1 MKSAFTVENLSYA
14 FGTRSVLKK
23 LSFSVPHSSVFI
35 IIGPNGAG
43 KTTLIKL
50 LVGILKVQTGR
61 IEILQ
66 ESIDTYSQKR
76 LAKVSAY
83 VPQGLPAGFPFTVE
97 ETVLL
102 GRAPHQKVLG
112 LASQNDLDI
121 AQQAMNFTQVAH
133 LARRKLDQLSGGEQ
147 QRVLIARALC
157 QQPRVILL
165 DEPTA
170 SLDLSHQI
178 RIMDLMEKL
187 KTEKGLTV
195 VMVSHD
201 VNLAAMYAD
210 QLLLLKAGEIVC
222 MGPVPEVL
230 NFRTLE
236 ETYDCRLLVDKSPLG
251 DLPRVTLVPHRFLK
265 DRHG

>member
-1 MKSAFTVENLSYA
+1 MKSAFAVNNLSYA
-14 FGTRSVLKK
+14 YSSQHVLQS
-23 LSFSVPHSSVFI
+23 LSFSIAQSEIFI

-50 LVGILKVQTGR
+50 MAGIIKRQSGQIDV
-61 IEILQ
+61 LQ
-66 ESIDTYSQKR
+66 EPIGSYSQKK
-76 LAKVSAY
+76 LAQVLAY
-83 VPQGLPAGFPFTVE
+83 VPQGLPVGFPFTVE

-112 LASQNDLDI
+112 LASEDDLKI
-121 AQQAMNFTQVAH
+121 VRQTMTFTEVDH

-157 QQPRVILL
+157 QQPQVILL

-187 KTEKGLTV
+187 KAEKGVTV
-195 VMVSHD
+195 IMVSHD

-222 MGPVPEVL
+222 MGTPGAVL
-230 NFRTLE
+230 NFETLE
-236 ETYDCRLLVDKSPLG
+236 ETYNCQLLVDSSPLG
-251 DLPRVTLVPHRFLK
+251 NLPRVTLVPSKFLK
-265 DRHG
+265 S

>member
-1 MKSAFTVENLSYA
+1 MKSAFAVNNLSYA
-14 FGTRSVLKK
+14 YGSQPVLQR
-23 LSFSVPHSSVFI
+23 LSFSIDRGEIFI

-50 LVGILKVQTGR
+50 MAGIIKRQSGQIDV
-61 IEILQ
+61 LQ
-66 ESIDTYSQKR
+66 KPIGSFSQKK
-76 LAKVSAY
+76 LAQVLAY
-83 VPQGLPAGFPFTVE
+83 VPQGLPVGFPFSVE

-102 GRAPHQKVLG
+102 GRAPHQKILG
-112 LASQNDLDI
+112 LASEEDLEI
-121 AQQAMNFTQVAH
+121 VRQTMTFTEVDH

-157 QQPRVILL
+157 QQPQVILL

-187 KTEKGLTV
+187 KAEKGVTV

-201 VNLAAMYAD
+201 VNLASMYAD
-210 QLLLLKAGEIVC
+210 QLLLLKAGEIVR
-222 MGPVPEVL
+222 MGTPRAVL
-230 NFRTLE
+230 NFETLE
-236 ETYDCRLLVDKSPLG
+236 ETYNCQLLVDSSPLG
-251 DLPRVTLVPHRFLK
+251 NLPRVTLVPRKFLK
-265 DRHG
+265 P

>member
-1 MKSAFTVENLSYA
+1 MKSAFAVNNLSYA
-14 FGTRSVLKK
+14 YGSQPVLQR
-23 LSFSVPHSSVFI
+23 LSFSIDRGEIFI

-50 LVGILKVQTGR
+50 MAGIIKRQSGQIDV
-61 IEILQ
+61 LQ
-66 ESIDTYSQKR
+66 KPIGSFSQKK
-76 LAKVSAY
+76 LAQVLAY
-83 VPQGLPAGFPFTVE
+83 VPQGLPVGFPFSVE

-102 GRAPHQKVLG
+102 GRAPHQKILG
-112 LASQNDLDI
+112 LASEEDLEI
-121 AQQAMNFTQVAH
+121 VRQTMTFTEVDH

-157 QQPRVILL
+157 QQPQVILL

-187 KTEKGLTV
+187 KAEKGVTV

-201 VNLAAMYAD
+201 VNLASMYAD
-210 QLLLLKAGEIVC
+210 QLLLLKAGQIVR
-222 MGPVPEVL
+222 MGTPRAVL
-230 NFRTLE
+230 NFETLE
-236 ETYDCRLLVDKSPLG
+236 ETYNCQLLVDSSPLG
-251 DLPRVTLVPHRFLK
+251 NLPRVTLVPRKFLK
-265 DRHG
+265 P

>member
-1 MKSAFTVENLSYA
+1 MKPAFAVENLSYA
-14 FGTRSVLKK
+14 FGSRAVLTN
-23 LSFSVPHSSVFI
+23 LSFSVPRSHLFI

-50 LVGILKVQTGR
+50 MMRILKMQTGQ

-66 ESIDTYSQKR
+66 APLGTYSQKK

-121 AQQAMNFTQVAH
+121 AQQAMNFTQITE
-133 LARRKLDQLSGGEQ
+133 LASRKLDQLSGGEQ

-157 QQPRVILL
+157 QQPQIMLL

-178 RIMDLMEKL
+178 RIMDLMERL
-187 KTEKGLTV
+187 KTEKGVTV
-195 VMVSHD
+195 VMASHD
-201 VNLAAMYAD
+201 VNLAAMYGD

-222 MGPVPEVL
+222 MGTPHEVL
-230 NFRTLE
+230 NFKTLE
-236 ETYDCRLLVDKSPLG
+236 ETYGCKLLVDKSPLG
-251 DLPRVTLVPHRFLK
+251 DLPRVTLVPNKFLE
-265 DRHG
+265 R

>member
-1 MKSAFTVENLSYA
+1 MKSAFAVNNLSYA
-14 FGTRSVLKK
+14 YSSQQVLQSM
-23 LSFSVPHSSVFI
+23 SFSIAQGEIFI

-50 LVGILKVQTGR
+50 MAGIIKRQSGQIDV
-61 IEILQ
+61 LQ
-66 ESIDTYSQKR
+66 EPIGSYSQKK
-76 LAKVSAY
+76 LAQVLAY
-83 VPQGLPAGFPFTVE
+83 VPQGLPVGFPFTVE

-112 LASQNDLDI
+112 LASEDDLKI
-121 AQQAMNFTQVAH
+121 VQQTMTFTEVDH

-157 QQPRVILL
+157 QQPQVVLL

-178 RIMDLMEKL
+178 RIMDLMERL
-187 KTEKGLTV
+187 KTEKGVTV

-210 QLLLLKAGEIVC
+210 QLLLLKAGQIVC
-222 MGPVPEVL
+222 MGSPDEVL
-230 NFRTLE
+230 NFEILE
-236 ETYDCRLLVDKSPLG
+236 ETYGCKLLVDISPLG
-251 DLPRVTLVPHRFLK
+251 NLPRVTVVPHKFLK
-265 DRHG
+265 D

>member
-1 MKSAFTVENLSYA
+1 MTSALTVEKLSYA
-14 FGTRSVLKK
+14 YGSQPVLQN
-23 LSFSVPHSSVFI
+23 LSFAVSQGEIFI

-50 LVGILKVQTGR
+50 MIGIAKVQTGH
-61 IEILQ
+61 IEIMQSPL
-66 ESIDTYSQKR
+66 EGYSPKR
-76 LAKVSAY
+76 LAQISAY
-83 VPQGLPAGFPFTVE
+83 VPQGLPIGFPFTVE

-112 LASQNDLDI
+112 LASQEDLEI
-121 AQQAMNFTQVAH
+121 AQQAMNFTEVAH

-157 QQPRVILL
+157 QQPQVILL

-178 RIMDLMEKL
+178 RIMDLMERL
-187 KTEKGLTV
+187 KTEKGMTV
-195 VMVSHD
+195 IMVSHD
-201 VNLAAMYAD
+201 VNLAAMYGD

-222 MGPVPEVL
+222 MGSPDEVL
-230 NFRTLE
+230 TYETLE
-236 ETYDCRLLVDKSPLG
+236 AAYDCKLLVDASPLG
-251 DLPRVTLVPHRFLK
+251 NLPRITVIPHKFLK
-265 DRHG
+265 R

>member
-1 MKSAFTVENLSYA
+1 MKSAFAVENLSYA
-14 FGTRSVLKK
+14 YGSQLVLQN
-23 LSFSVPHSSVFI
+23 LTFSVQQGEMFI
-35 IIGPNGAG
+35 VIGPNGAG

-50 LVGILKVQTGR
+50 MAGISKLQTGR

-66 ESIDTYSQKR
+66 TPIDSYSQKR
-76 LAKVSAY
+76 LAKTLAY
-83 VPQGLPAGFPFTVE
+83 VPQGLPVGFPFTVA

-121 AQQAMNFTQVAH
+121 AQQAMQITQVAH

-147 QRVLIARALC
+147 QRVLIARAIC
-157 QQPRVILL
+157 QQPHVILL

-187 KTEKGLTV
+187 KTEKGVTV

-201 VNLAAMYAD
+201 VNLAAMYGD
-210 QLLLLKAGEIVC
+210 RLLMLKAGEIVSI
-222 MGPVPEVL
+222 GSPNEVL
-230 NFRTLE
+230 NFKTLE
-236 ETYDCRLLVDKSPLG
+236 NTYGCKLLVDMSPLG
-251 DLPRVTLVPHRFLK
+251 DLPRITVVPHRFLK
-265 DRHG
+265 E

>member
-1 MKSAFTVENLSYA
+1 MKSAFAVNNLSYA
-14 FGTRSVLKK
+14 YGSQQVLQS
-23 LSFSVPHSSVFI
+23 LSFSIDRGQIFI

-50 LVGILKVQTGR
+50 MAGIIKRQSGR
-61 IEILQ
+61 IDVMQ
-66 ESIDTYSQKR
+66 KSIGSYSQKKMAQV
-76 LAKVSAY
+76 LAY
-83 VPQGLPAGFPFTVE
+83 VPQGLPTGFPFTTE

-102 GRAPHQKVLG
+102 GRAPHQNVLG
-112 LASQNDLDI
+112 FASQNDLDI
-121 AQQAMNFTQVAH
+121 ALQAMKFTEVDH

-147 QRVLIARALC
+147 QRVLMARALC
-157 QQPRVILL
+157 QQPQVILL

-187 KTEKGLTV
+187 KAEKRVTV

-210 QLLLLKAGEIVC
+210 QLLLLKAGQIVR
-222 MGPVPEVL
+222 MGTPGAVL
-230 NFRTLE
+230 NFETLE
-236 ETYDCRLLVDKSPLG
+236 ETYNCQLLVDSSPLG
-251 DLPRVTLVPHRFLK
+251 NLPRVTLVPRKFLK
-265 DRHG
+265 S

>member
-1 MKSAFTVENLSYA
+1 MKSAFAVENLSYA
-14 FGTRSVLKK
+14 YGSQYVLQN
-23 LSFSVPHSSVFI
+23 LSFAVPQGEMFI
-35 IIGPNGAG
+35 VIGPNGAG

-50 LVGILKVQTGR
+50 MVGIIKTQTGQ

-66 ESIDTYSQKR
+66 APIGNYSQKR
-76 LAKVSAY
+76 LAQVSAY
-83 VPQGLPAGFPFTVE
+83 VPQGLPVGFPFTVE

-112 LASQNDLDI
+112 LASQNDLEI
-121 AQQAMNFTQVAH
+121 AQQAMMFTEIGH

-147 QRVLIARALC
+147 QRVLIARAIC
-157 QQPRVILL
+157 QQPQVILL

-187 KTEKGLTV
+187 KTEKGVTV

-201 VNLAAMYAD
+201 VNLAAMYGD
-210 QLLLLKAGEIVC
+210 QLLLLKAGKIVC
-222 MGPVPEVL
+222 MGSPPEVL
-230 NFRTLE
+230 NFKTLE
-236 ETYDCRLLVDKSPLG
+236 ETYNCKLLVDNSPLG
-251 DLPRVTLVPHRFLK
+251 NLPRVTLVPRKFLK
-265 DRHG
+265 

>member
-1 MKSAFTVENLSYA
+1 MKSALTVENLSYA
-14 FGTRSVLKK
+14 YGKQPVLRN
-23 LSFSVPHSSVFI
+23 LSFSVSQGEIFI

-50 LVGILKVQTGR
+50 MIGIAKTQTGR
-61 IEILQ
+61 IEIMQSPL
-66 ESIDTYSQKR
+66 EGYSQKR
-76 LAKVSAY
+76 LAQVSAY
-83 VPQGLPAGFPFTVE
+83 VPQGLPVGFPFTVE

-112 LASQNDLDI
+112 LATQNDLDI
-121 AQQAMNFTQVAH
+121 AQQAMQFTEVAH

-147 QRVLIARALC
+147 QRVLIARAIC
-157 QQPRVILL
+157 QQPQVILL

-187 KTEKGLTV
+187 KTEKGVTV

-201 VNLAAMYAD
+201 VNLAAMYGD

-222 MGPVPEVL
+222 LGSPYEVL
-230 NFRTLE
+230 HYQTLE
-236 ETYDCRLLVDKSPLG
+236 AAYDCKLLVDESPLG
-251 DLPRVTLVPHRFLK
+251 NLPRVTVVPHKFLK
-265 DRHG
+265 H

>member
-1 MKSAFTVENLSYA
+1 MKPALAVENISYA
-14 FGTRSVLKK
+14 FGTQSVLKQ
-23 LSFSVPHSSVFI
+23 LSFSVQQSDVFI

-50 LVGILKVQTGR
+50 MVGILKIQTGQ

-66 ESIDTYSQKR
+66 APLGRYTQKR

-83 VPQGLPAGFPFTVE
+83 VPQGLPVGFPFTVE

-121 AQQAMNFTQVAH
+121 AQHAMAFTEVAH

-157 QQPRVILL
+157 QQPQVILL

-187 KTEKGLTV
+187 KTERGVTV
-195 VMVSHD
+195 IMVSHD
-201 VNLAAMYAD
+201 VNLAAMYGD

-222 MGPVPEVL
+222 MGAPHAVL
-230 NFRTLE
+230 NFKTLE
-236 ETYDCRLLVDKSPLG
+236 DTYGCKLLVDISPLG
-251 DLPRVTLVPHRFLK
+251 DLPRVTVVPHKFLK
-265 DRHG
+265 L

>member
-1 MKSAFTVENLSYA
+1 MKPAFAIENLSYA
-14 FGTRSVLKK
+14 YGNQFVLRN
-23 LSFSVPHSSVFI
+23 LSFSVPQGEMFM

-50 LVGILKVQTGR
+50 MVGISKSPPGQ

-66 ESIDTYSQKR
+66 TPIGNYSQKR
-76 LAKVSAY
+76 LAKALAY
-83 VPQGLPAGFPFTVE
+83 VPQGLPVGFPFTVE

-121 AQQAMNFTQVAH
+121 ARQAMKFTEVDD

-147 QRVLIARALC
+147 QRALIARALC
-157 QQPRVILL
+157 QQPQVILL

-178 RIMDLMEKL
+178 RIMDLMERL
-187 KTEKGLTV
+187 KTEKGVTV

-210 QLLLLKAGEIVC
+210 QLLLLKAGQIVC
-222 MGPVPEVL
+222 MGSPDEVL
-230 NFRTLE
+230 NFEILE
-236 ETYDCRLLVDKSPLG
+236 KTYDCKLLVDISPLG
-251 DLPRVTLVPHRFLK
+251 NLPRVTVVPHKFLNRK
-265 DRHG
+265 

>member
-1 MKSAFTVENLSYA
+1 MKPALAVENISYA
-14 FGTRSVLKK
+14 FGTQSVLKQ
-23 LSFSVPHSSVFI
+23 LSFSVQQSDVFI

-50 LVGILKVQTGR
+50 MVGILKIQTGQ

-66 ESIDTYSQKR
+66 APLGRYTQKR

-83 VPQGLPAGFPFTVE
+83 VPQGLPVGFPFTVE

-121 AQQAMNFTQVAH
+121 AQHAMAFTEVAH

-157 QQPRVILL
+157 QQPQVILL

-170 SLDLSHQI
+170 FLDLSHQI

-187 KTEKGLTV
+187 KTERGVTV

-201 VNLAAMYAD
+201 VNLAAMYGD

-222 MGPVPEVL
+222 MGSPNEVL
-230 NFRTLE
+230 NFKTLE
-236 ETYDCRLLVDKSPLG
+236 ETYDCKLLVDISPLG
-251 DLPRVTLVPHRFLK
+251 DLPRVTVVPHKFLK
-265 DRHG
+265 L

>member
-1 MKSAFTVENLSYA
+1 MKPALSVENLNYA
-14 FGTRSVLKK
+14 YGSQFVLRD
-23 LSFSVPHSSVFI
+23 LSFSVSQSEMFI
-35 IIGPNGAG
+35 VIGPNGAG

-50 LVGILKVQTGR
+50 MIGIAKIQSGQ

-66 ESIDTYSQKR
+66 SPLEDYSQKR
-76 LAKVSAY
+76 LAQVSAY
-83 VPQGLPAGFPFTVE
+83 VPQGLPVGFPFTVE

-112 LASQNDLDI
+112 LASQNDLEI
-121 AQQAMNFTQVAH
+121 AQQAMTFTEVSH

-157 QQPRVILL
+157 QQPQVILL

-187 KTEKGLTV
+187 KIEKGMTV

-201 VNLAAMYAD
+201 VNIAAMYGD
-210 QLLLLKAGEIVC
+210 QLLLLKAGEIVR
-222 MGPVPEVL
+222 MGPPHAVL
-230 NFRTLE
+230 NFETLE
-236 ETYDCRLLVDKSPLG
+236 ETYNCKLLVDTSPLG
-251 DLPRVTLVPHRFLK
+251 NLPRVTLVPRKFLK
-265 DRHG
+265 L

>member
-1 MKSAFTVENLSYA
+1 MKSAFAVNNLSYA
-14 FGTRSVLKK
+14 YGSQPVLQR
-23 LSFSVPHSSVFI
+23 LSFSIDRGEIFI

-50 LVGILKVQTGR
+50 MAGIIKRQSGQ
-61 IEILQ
+61 IDALQ
-66 ESIDTYSQKR
+66 KPIGSFSQKK
-76 LAKVSAY
+76 LAQVLAY
-83 VPQGLPAGFPFTVE
+83 VPQGLPVGFPFSVE

-102 GRAPHQKVLG
+102 GRAPHQKILG
-112 LASQNDLDI
+112 LASEEDLEI
-121 AQQAMNFTQVAH
+121 VRQTMTFTEVDH

-157 QQPRVILL
+157 QQPQVILL

-187 KTEKGLTV
+187 KAEKGVTV

-201 VNLAAMYAD
+201 VNLASMYAD
-210 QLLLLKAGEIVC
+210 QLLLLKAGEIVR
-222 MGPVPEVL
+222 MGTPRAVL
-230 NFRTLE
+230 NFETLE
-236 ETYDCRLLVDKSPLG
+236 ETYNCQLLVDSSPLG
-251 DLPRVTLVPHRFLK
+251 NLPRVTLVPRKFLK
-265 DRHG
+265 P

>member
-1 MKSAFTVENLSYA
+1 MRFAFAVNNLSYA
-14 FGTRSVLKK
+14 YGSRQVLRR
-23 LSFSVPHSSVFI
+23 LCFSIARGQFFT

-50 LVGILKVQTGR
+50 MAGIIKRQSGR
-61 IEILQ
+61 IDVMQ
-66 ESIDTYSQKR
+66 KSIGSYSQKKMAQM
-76 LAKVSAY
+76 LAY
-83 VPQGLPAGFPFTVE
+83 VPQGLPVGFPFTVE

-112 LASQNDLDI
+112 FASQNDLDI
-121 AQQAMNFTQVAH
+121 AQQAMTFTEVDH

-157 QQPRVILL
+157 QQPQVILL

-178 RIMDLMEKL
+178 RIMDLMERL
-187 KTEKGLTV
+187 KTQKGMTV

-201 VNLAAMYAD
+201 VNLAATYGD
-210 QLLLLKAGEIVC
+210 QLLLLKAGEIVSL
-222 MGPVPEVL
+222 GPPDAVL
-230 NFRTLE
+230 DYGTLE
-236 ETYDCRLLVDKSPLG
+236 EAYGCKLLVDTSPLG
-251 DLPRVTLVPHRFLK
+251 NFPRVTVVPQKFLK
-265 DRHG
+265 L

>member
-1 MKSAFTVENLSYA
+1 MKSAFAVNNLSYA
-14 FGTRSVLKK
+14 YGSQPVLQR
-23 LSFSVPHSSVFI
+23 LSFSIDRGEIFI

-50 LVGILKVQTGR
+50 MAGIIKPQSGQIDV
-61 IEILQ
+61 LQ
-66 ESIDTYSQKR
+66 KPIGSFSQKK
-76 LAKVSAY
+76 LAQVLAY
-83 VPQGLPAGFPFTVE
+83 VPQGLPVGFPFSVE

-112 LASQNDLDI
+112 LASEEDLEI
-121 AQQAMNFTQVAH
+121 VRQTMTFTEVDP

-157 QQPRVILL
+157 QQPQVILL

-187 KTEKGLTV
+187 KAEKGVTV

-201 VNLAAMYAD
+201 VNLASMYAD
-210 QLLLLKAGEIVC
+210 QLLLLKAGEIVR
-222 MGPVPEVL
+222 MGTP
-230 NFRTLE
+230 
-236 ETYDCRLLVDKSPLG
+236 
-251 DLPRVTLVPHRFLK
+251 
-265 DRHG
+265 

>member
-1 MKSAFTVENLSYA
+1 MKSAFAVENLSYA
-14 FGTRSVLKK
+14 FGTQFVLKN
-23 LSFSVPHSSVFI
+23 LSFSVPQSDVFI

-50 LVGILKVQTGR
+50 MVGILKVQTGQ

-66 ESIDTYSQKR
+66 TPIGSYSHKR
-76 LAKVSAY
+76 LAKALAY
-83 VPQGLPAGFPFTVE
+83 VPQGLPVGFPFTVE

-112 LASQNDLDI
+112 LASQSDLDI
-121 AQQAMNFTQVAH
+121 AQQAMRFTEITH
-133 LARRKLDQLSGGEQ
+133 LARRRLDQLSGGEQ

-157 QQPRVILL
+157 QQPQVILL

-187 KTEKGLTV
+187 KTEKGVTV

-222 MGPVPEVL
+222 MGSPSSVL
-230 NFRTLE
+230 NFKTLE
-236 ETYDCRLLVDKSPLG
+236 ETYGCKLLVDMSPLG
-251 DLPRVTLVPHRFLK
+251 NLPRVTLVPHKFMK
-265 DRHG
+265 

>member
-1 MKSAFTVENLSYA
+1 MKSAFAVENLSYA
-14 FGTRSVLKK
+14 FGTQWVLKN
-23 LSFSVPHSSVFI
+23 LAFSVPQSDVFI

-50 LVGILKVQTGR
+50 MIGILKIQTGQ
-61 IEILQ
+61 IEIFQAPLGN
-66 ESIDTYSQKR
+66 YSQKR
-76 LAKVSAY
+76 LAKALAY
-83 VPQGLPAGFPFTVE
+83 VPQGLPVGFPFTVE

-121 AQQAMNFTQVAH
+121 AQQAMMFTEVAH
-133 LARRKLDQLSGGEQ
+133 LARRKMDQLSGGEQ

-157 QQPRVILL
+157 QQPQVILL

-187 KTEKGLTV
+187 KTEKGVTV

-222 MGPVPEVL
+222 LGSPAEVL
-230 NFRTLE
+230 NFKTLE
-236 ETYDCRLLVDKSPLG
+236 ETYDCKLLVDISPLG
-251 DLPRVTLVPHRFLK
+251 NLPRVTVVPHKFLK
-265 DRHG
+265 